1 VALRHQPPAAA
12 KSASTRDEPISGWG
26 SVAPYPEDSMKR
38 SFLREFETALTVSG
52 KAPSTVRTY
61 TACVRDFLEFA
72 GVSLSRLRREHVAQ
86 FLVHLAEQRRH
97 EPSTVKTYVYAIR
110 FLFEATLARAD
121 VVENLKAPRVTPKP
135 IIVLSPDEVL
145 KFFDAFDSPVYR
157 TIACLIY
164 ATGLRIG
171 EALALTVHD
180 VDAKRGVIAVHKTKV
195 RRPRFARLSKA
206 LLDLLRNYWRRCR
219 PPLPLLFPGLNPTVP
234 LNQSTIQGAFQVA
247 ARDAGLHK
255 PVTPHV
261 LRHTYATHLLEGGV
275 DIHTVQLLLGH
286 ANIAATLRYLH
297 VSTAHL
303 AGRTIELHPLLA
315 DR

>member
-1 VALRHQPPAAA
+1 M
-12 KSASTRDEPISGWG
+12 KSSN
-26 SVAPYPEDSMKR
+26 
-38 SFLREFETALTVSG
+38 LREFETALTVSG
-52 KAPSTVRTY
+52 KAPSTVHAY
-61 TACVRDFLEFA
+61 TACVRDFLRFA
-72 GVSLSRLRREHVAQ
+72 GVNLSRLRRDHVAQ
-86 FLVHLAEQRRH
+86 FLVYLTKRRY
-97 EPSTVKTYVYAIR
+97 EPSTVKVYVYAIR
-110 FLFEATLARAD
+110 FLFEVTLARAD

-145 KFFDAFDSPVYR
+145 QFFDAFNSRVYR
-157 TIACLIY
+157 TVACLLY

-171 EALALTVHD
+171 EALAVTVD
-180 VDAKRGVIAVHKTKV
+180 DIDAKRGVIAVHKTKV
-195 RRPRFARLSKA
+195 RRPRFVRLSKA
-206 LLDLLRNYWRRCR
+206 LLELLRNYWRDSR
-219 PPLPLLFPGLNPTVP
+219 PPKPFLFPGLDPTVP
-234 LNQSTIQGAFQVA
+234 LHSSTIQGAFQVA
-247 ARDAGLHK
+247 ARDARLHK